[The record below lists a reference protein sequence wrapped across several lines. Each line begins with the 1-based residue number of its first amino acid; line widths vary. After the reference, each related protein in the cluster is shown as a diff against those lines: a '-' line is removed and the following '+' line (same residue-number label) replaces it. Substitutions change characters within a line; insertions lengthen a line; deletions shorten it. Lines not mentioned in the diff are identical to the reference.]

1 MHSEGFPPPE
11 FSRPVPVDQLPSKV
25 SRRSIEAEPGER
37 AALAERLGLVELTA
51 LSAKI
56 ELEPLARSG
65 FIRVNGR
72 LTARVVQS
80 CVVTLAPLAAVVEE
94 EFELTFAPPPKRY
107 WMNRTK
113 SRYHG
118 ASKIPRIPSSMVV
131 STLARWWSNIW
142 LWRSTRFPERPERH
156 SNRRRRSRRVRTG
169 GSIPSR
175 CCRRCGKNRGEGKH
189 SLALGGLFG

>member
-94 EFELTFAPPPKRY
+94 EFELTFAPPEAVLDESDEIEVSWGQQDPPDPIVD
-107 WMNRTK
+107 
-113 SRYHG
+113 G
-118 ASKIPRIPSSMVV
+118 CIDIGEVV
-131 STLARWWSNIW
+131 V
-142 LWRSTRFPERPERH
+142 EH
-156 SNRRRRSRRVRTG
+156 
-169 GSIPSR
+169 
-175 CCRRCGKNRGEGKH
+175 
-189 SLALGGLFG
+189 LALALDPFPRAPGAAFQPPPEEPESPDGRVNPFAVLSSLRQK